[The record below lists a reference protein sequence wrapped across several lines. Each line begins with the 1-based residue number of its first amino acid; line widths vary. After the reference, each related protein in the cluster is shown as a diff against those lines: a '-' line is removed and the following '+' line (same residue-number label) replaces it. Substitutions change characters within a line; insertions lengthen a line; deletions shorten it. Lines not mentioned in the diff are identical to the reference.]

1 MKDLSM
7 LLVLLLAVELPL
19 NTKILDSSLIKLISQ
34 GMAIWYFNTNSDMM
48 NYSVKGSTKQI
59 LNFDGVQI
67 ETVELAK
74 SLKTGV
80 FPLEDDSDLLRRR
93 ILFHLRK
100 M

>member
-1 MKDLSM
+1 
-7 LLVLLLAVELPL
+7 
-19 NTKILDSSLIKLISQ
+19 
-34 GMAIWYFNTNSDMM
+34 MM
-48 NYSVKGSTKQI
+48 NYFAKGSTKRI

-80 FPLEDDSDLLRRR
+80 LALKDHSNLLRSR
-93 ILFHLRK
+93 ILFHLRE